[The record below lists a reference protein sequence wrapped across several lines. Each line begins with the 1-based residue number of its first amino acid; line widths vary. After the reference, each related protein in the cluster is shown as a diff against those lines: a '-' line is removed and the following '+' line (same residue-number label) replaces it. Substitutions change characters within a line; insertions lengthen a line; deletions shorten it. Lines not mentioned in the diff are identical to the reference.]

1 MGFVQFNE
9 VKIILLLAPNSPLV
23 ICYFSFS

>member
-9 VKIILLLAPNSPLV
+9 VKNIPLLVPNSPLV

>member
-9 VKIILLLAPNSPLV
+9 VKIIPLLVTNNSLV